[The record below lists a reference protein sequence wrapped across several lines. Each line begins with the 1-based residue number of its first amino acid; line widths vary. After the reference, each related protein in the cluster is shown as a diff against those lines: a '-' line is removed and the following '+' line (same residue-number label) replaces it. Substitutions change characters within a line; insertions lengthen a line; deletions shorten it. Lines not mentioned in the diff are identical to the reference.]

1 MPNEQIYTDEL
12 ALFKNKYNMPNYDL
26 KRVADVANSLR
37 GANAFLTGY
46 IVPNTPEN
54 QFKIWASRTLSA
66 YLETNTQL
74 NENGKYLSEFDEQEF
89 LMDFENLAAA
99 KYRAELQEGEEY
111 DRERYAG
118 GSAVDLETI
127 FKAICAKNDKP
138 LPTIWME
145 KLKKGT
151 MDIGRLEDI
160 TTNAVTDMLTP
171 NVDKAQMQGKLINVI
186 AAQEA
191 MQQLRKSREGF
202 FGWFW
207 KLFNRGQ
214 NRQEEECLDRLNMQ
228 IDLLTNEGYD
238 IGKVRTGLTRKTI
251 IGNSVR
257 VTANGKDKGVVIEPV
272 MKQLNYKRN
281 AVTFKGEYAEKC
293 FRAIPQNAQKVV
305 SQTMLRFTMAE
316 QLYGRMDVF
325 NQKFD
330 EGIGNGNDPKTEMDR
345 IVKSI
350 FKVTTQVVEAFARDL
365 SKELRLETTKAIA
378 KVTVDTLTAA
388 AVYPKELGGFVGE
401 AIEQSTQEYQDFVND
416 YWKQV
421 EEQEN
426 ASREKL
432 FDEEHPFTENTV
444 NKSAQVS
451 QEPQINASTMDMHRK

>member
-1 MPNEQIYTDEL
+1 MPNTQIYTDEL
-12 ALFKNKYNMPNYDL
+12 ALFKNKYNMPKYDL
-26 KRVADVANSLR
+26 QRVAESVNGLR

-46 IVPNTPEN
+46 IVANTPKN
-54 QFKIWASRTLSA
+54 QFMIWASQTLA
-66 YLETNTQL
+66 IYLETNTQL
-74 NENGKYLSEFDEQEF
+74 NENGKYLSEFDDQEF
-89 LMDFENLAAA
+89 LMDFEKLAAA
-99 KYRAELQEGEEY
+99 KYRSELQEGEEY
-111 DRERYAG
+111 DREMYAG
-118 GSAVDLETI
+118 ANTADMDAI
-127 FKAICAKNDKP
+127 FKVICGKNDKP

-151 MDIGRLEDI
+151 MDIARLGDI
-160 TTNAVTDMLTP
+160 TRNAVTEMLTP
-171 NVDKAQMQGKLINVI
+171 NVDKAQMQGKLTNVI
-186 AAQEA
+186 AAHEA
-191 MQQLRKSREGF
+191 MKKLRESREGF

-207 KLFNRGQ
+207 KLFNRQQ
-214 NRQEEECLDRLNMQ
+214 NREEGAYLEQLNTQ
-228 IDLLTNEGYD
+228 IDLLTKAGYEV
-238 IGKVRTGLTRKTI
+238 GKVSAKLTRKTI
-251 IGNSVR
+251 IGNSVK
-257 VTANGKDKGVVIEPV
+257 VTANSKEKGVVIEPV

-281 AVTFKGEYAEKC
+281 AVTFKGEYADKC
-293 FRAIPQNAQKVV
+293 FRAIPENARKVV

-316 QLYGRMDVF
+316 HLYGRMDVF

-330 EGIGNGNDPKTEMDR
+330 DGIEQGNDPKAEMDR

-401 AIEQSTQEYQDFVND
+401 AIEQSTQQYQEFVDD

-421 EEQEN
+421 NEQLNESGEKVFEDEN
-426 ASREKL
+426 
-432 FDEEHPFTENTV
+432 PFAETGV

-451 QEPQINASTMDMHRK
+451 QSNQIKAPIIDRK